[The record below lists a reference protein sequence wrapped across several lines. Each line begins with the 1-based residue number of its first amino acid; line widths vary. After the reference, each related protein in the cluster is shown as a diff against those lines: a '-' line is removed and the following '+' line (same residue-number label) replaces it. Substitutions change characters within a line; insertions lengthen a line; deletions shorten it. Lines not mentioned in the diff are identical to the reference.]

1 MNRYA
6 KGRIKLKKGEQQRP
20 NGTFAYR
27 WTDRYGSR
35 HAVYAKTIIE
45 LRIKEESILKDAI
58 DGIKFLGP
66 NVTINSYFEIWKKIK
81 SGIRKTTLITYIRFY
96 QRYIEPQ
103 FGHTTLKN
111 LNYSN
116 LVMFYKDLIPHF
128 WVLQQL
134 STLRL
139 DGRYAFVT
147 PWGIHFGLSLCFNP

>member
-35 HAVYAKTIIE
+35 RAVYAKTIIE
-45 LRIKEESILKDAI
+45 LRIKEEAILKDAI

-81 SGIRKTTLITYIRFY
+81 SVQIQCATDKAFRNIVKTATVKQSKASAKIKGLKKKTTYYVRV
-96 QRYIEPQ
+96 RYSD
-103 FGHTTLKN
+103 GTG
-111 LNYSN
+111 YSAWSK
-116 LVMFYKDLIPHF
+116 VKKIK
-128 WVLQQL
+128 
-134 STLRL
+134 TK
-139 DGRYAFVT
+139 
-147 PWGIHFGLSLCFNP
+147 